1 MTIDS
6 RFAGYA
12 TDMTTPE
19 NDHDTPTLDDV
30 IVPTET
36 PHPDQHEHG
45 KMPHPVDDAEL
56 EERTE
61 HEREET
67 GSA

>member
-1 MTIDS
+1 
-6 RFAGYA
+6 
-12 TDMTTPE
+12 MTTPE

-36 PHPDQHEHG
+36 PHPDRHEHG

>member
-1 MTIDS
+1 MTIGRD
-6 RFAGYA
+6 RPGYA
-12 TDMTTPE
+12 RGMTTPE

-30 IVPTET
+30 IAPTET
-36 PHPDQHEHG
+36 PHPDPHEHG
-45 KMPHPVDDAEL
+45 KMPHPVDDTEL

-67 GSA
+67 GGA